1 MKQNTL
7 LLALLC
13 TAFVAV
19 AQNEIFSQS
28 LLTNNHSAAVT
39 NCESLID
46 STVVLQFFDEEPS
59 YERRTIYAYDE
70 QNRQSKKNIEYYS
83 ATDETFQLRT
93 TYSTEY
99 SGNEKITFQKKY
111 EGTVEELLP
120 YKRMTTEMNNSDS
133 PASYSEDSYDE
144 TFSDYGPYLKATYIY
159 YPDTDLVKER
169 NVRRWNPSINEF
181 EPFRRDLYYRTLDE
195 NNLLDSL
202 VVKGYDANTE
212 MFLPA
217 SSYHQ
222 LYDNDNRLIEY
233 SYYRAISIGADL
245 TLGKRDSLVYAS
257 GSDNHVIYKFSTETF
272 TSTTLELKSIIHVDV
287 ENDLTVADST
297 FREDTSMNDFLL
309 ESFNY
314 YEYDEENRRVKS
326 VFYEK
331 STTGNF
337 EMKQQIRN
345 YYQACETSS
354 TSVAL
359 NQVNCNIPT
368 PIHNGQ
374 SISCTLEGSKKYK
387 LKFFDLLGRQVFES
401 EINVNES
408 IYCEQLPINGIY
420 FVTIED
426 GNQILMRQK
435 VIVAN

>member
-1 MKQNTL
+1 MKQITL
-7 LLALLC
+7 LLTLLC

-28 LLTNNHSAAVT
+28 LFTNTQHVAIT

-59 YERRTIYAYDE
+59 YEKRTIYAYDE
-70 QNRQSKKNIEYYS
+70 QNRQLKKNIEYYS
-83 ATDETFQLRT
+83 AVDESFQLRT

-99 SGNEKITFQKKY
+99 SGSEKITFQKKY

-120 YKRMTTEMNNSDS
+120 YKRMTTVMNSSDY

-144 TFSDYGPYLKATYIY
+144 TFSDYGPYLKTTYIY
-159 YPDTDLVKER
+159 YPNTDLVKER
-169 NVRRWNPSINEF
+169 NVRRWNSSVNQF

-202 VVKGYDANTE
+202 VVKNYDANTE

-222 LYDNDNRLIEY
+222 LYDNDNRLVEY

-245 TLGKRDSLVYAS
+245 TLEKRDSLVYAM
-257 GSDNHVIYKFSTETF
+257 GSDDHIIYKFATETF
-272 TSTTLELKSIIHVDV
+272 TSTILELNSIIHVDV
-287 ENDLTVADST
+287 ENGLTIADST
-297 FREDTSMNDFLL
+297 FVEDNNTNDFLL
-309 ESFNY
+309 ESFSY
-314 YEYDEENRRVKS
+314 YDYDEENRRVKS

-331 STTGNF
+331 LPTGNF
-337 EMKQQIRN
+337 EIKQERRD
-345 YYQACETSS
+345 YYQACEVSS
-354 TSVAL
+354 TVVVPS
-359 NQVNCNIPT
+359 QVDCHIPN

-374 SISCTLEGSKKYK
+374 SISCALEGYKKCK
-387 LKFFDLLGRQVFES
+387 LKLFDLLGRQVFES
-401 EINVNES
+401 EINES
-408 IYCEQLPINGIY
+408 IYLHLLPMNGIY

-426 GNQILMRQK
+426 KNRILMHQK
-435 VIVAN
+435 IIVAN